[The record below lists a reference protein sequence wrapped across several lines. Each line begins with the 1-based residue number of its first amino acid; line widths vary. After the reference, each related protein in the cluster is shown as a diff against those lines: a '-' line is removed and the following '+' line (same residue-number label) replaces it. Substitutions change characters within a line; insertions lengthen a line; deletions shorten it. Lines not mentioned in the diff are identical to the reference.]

1 MKKKIFIITILIF
14 VVLGILYFIDM
25 NRTNDSV
32 KENEPEDTFELIFNQ
47 RNDLETKTIISED
60 ETDKYDYSIYSYGGD
75 VQVKIDN
82 KKYDLREALLNDK
95 IRMDKIIEKANK
107 DSQEKRIRGDLYS
120 DGGTKIYMY
129 DTYTII
135 KFNTLEGNKD
145 VYIGNTTMEYDVY
158 KSQEV

>member
-1 MKKKIFIITILIF
+1 MKKKIFIILVLIL
-14 VVLGILYFIDM
+14 VVLGILYFIEM
-25 NRTNDSV
+25 NRTDNDS
-32 KENEPEDTFELIFNQ
+32 KKNPIEDTFELIFNQ

-82 KKYDLREALLNDK
+82 KEYDLREALLNDK
-95 IRMDKIIEKANK
+95 ITMDKIIEKANK

-145 VYIGNTTMEYDVY
+145 AYIGNTTMEYDVY